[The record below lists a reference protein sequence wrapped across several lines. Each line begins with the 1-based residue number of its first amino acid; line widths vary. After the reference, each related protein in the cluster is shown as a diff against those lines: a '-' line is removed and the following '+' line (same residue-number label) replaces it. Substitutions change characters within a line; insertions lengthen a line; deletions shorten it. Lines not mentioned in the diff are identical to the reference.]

1 MAIKITRRKTPA
13 SKWID
18 PNTGKVFKAD
28 APKKGA
34 GSGGPAGRHAP
45 KKARAGA
52 ASGGPAGRHTVKS
65 VKKGTGLSGPAGR
78 HEPKSARVG
87 TGSGGPAGSQ
97 EFKPEPRRQMAQ
109 PRDPDMKSRGSGFGS
124 KSSRKSKSPHKKF
137 SWESRS

>member
-1 MAIKITRRKTPA
+1 MAK
-13 SKWID
+13 KWID
-18 PNTGKVFKAD
+18 PDTGKVFKAD

-52 ASGGPAGRHTVKS
+52 ASGGPAGRHTVKP

-87 TGSGGPAGSQ
+87 TGSGGPAGRQSSPPSQ
-97 EFKPEPRRQMAQ
+97 ARS
-109 PRDPDMKSRGSGFGS
+109 DPGYGS
-124 KSSRKSKSPHKKF
+124 KPSRKSKSPHKKF